1 MLFQIKSYLQFLW
14 HSSNQHG
21 IHSPFVYTLVTRC
34 FYDQTIKSEYSDL
47 KASNSMVLKNIK
59 LLYRITHYFNP
70 KKILLI
76 GSDNSIA
83 STIQLA
89 CPDAKIVLLNQT
101 DTPTYFNDTQSNIE
115 IFDFVYIENNL
126 SKDNLLTV
134 VNSLSARIHND
145 SFIILNPINKFAF
158 QQDIWNSILTYP
170 FVKVSI
176 NTYAL
181 GLLFFRKEQETEH
194 FTVRV

>member
-34 FYDQTIKSEYSDL
+34 FYDQTIKPKYSDL

-158 QQDIWNSILTYP
+158 QQDIWNSILTIP